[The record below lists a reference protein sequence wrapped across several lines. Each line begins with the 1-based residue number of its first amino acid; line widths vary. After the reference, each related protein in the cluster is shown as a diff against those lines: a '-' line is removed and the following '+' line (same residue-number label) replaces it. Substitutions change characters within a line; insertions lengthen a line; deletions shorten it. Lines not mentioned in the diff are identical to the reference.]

1 MDRKQQ
7 VLLKLKPK
15 VKAFG
20 FNKKEL
26 MSVAARIA
34 DNLTSEEDAS
44 NEDVN
49 AEIETQIDAVLP
61 YLQVS
66 QSFAN
71 RVIEESRKKND
82 DDDETDDD
90 DDDEPSNTPN
100 RQSGSNKK
108 NPKNKGKNDDAPEW
122 AKGMMQTIQ
131 ALSGEVT
138 ALKGEKITTS
148 RKSKLE
154 AILKD
159 AGTFGT
165 RTLKSFSKMN
175 FENDDEFEEFL
186 SEVEDD
192 LKAYNQERADA
203 GLSTMGAP
211 PAAGGGK
218 PKGEVELL
226 TDAEIDNIVDNF

>member
-7 VLLKLKPK
+7 VLLRLKPK

-44 NEDVN
+44 DEDVD
-49 AEIETQIDAVLP
+49 AEIDTQIDAVLP

-71 RVIEESRKKND
+71 RVIEENRKKND

-90 DDDEPSNTPN
+90 DGDEPLKPTN
-100 RQSGSNKK
+100 RLSGSNKK
-108 NPKNKGKNDDAPEW
+108 NPKDKGKNDDEPAWFKTFREQQE
-122 AKGMMQTIQ
+122 ARLA
-131 ALSGEVT
+131 ALE
-138 ALKGEKITTS
+138 GEKITTS
-148 RKSKLE
+148 RKSRLE
-154 AILKD
+154 TILKD

-165 RTLKSFSKMN
+165 RTLKSFSKMS
-175 FENDDEFEEFL
+175 FENDDDFEEFL
-186 SEVEDD
+186 SEITED
-192 LKAYNQERADA
+192 LKAYDQELANA
-203 GLSTMGAP
+203 GLALTP
-211 PAAGGGK
+211 PAAGGK
-218 PKGEVELL
+218 PKEEEPFS
-226 TDAEIDNIVDNF
+226 DSEIDAMADIL